1 MNKVCSGLVWT
12 SDALIARATDEKA
25 TDPDGLKIS
34 SDDDVTDYAAMKA
47 LQEKDQKDIVWEDYI
62 AVCRGWYDANKWE
75 KAFCCQTGKLDGEW
89 QEGEVYSSSKTV
101 DAETLTV
108 GGMEFQPYAE
118 AFKAATRLGGVAALL
133 SAAIFMN

>member
-47 LQEKDQKDIVWEDYI
+47 L
-62 AVCRGWYDANKWE
+62 
-75 KAFCCQTGKLDGEW
+75 
-89 QEGEVYSSSKTV
+89 
-101 DAETLTV
+101 
-108 GGMEFQPYAE
+108 
-118 AFKAATRLGGVAALL
+118 
-133 SAAIFMN
+133 